1 MKFGLETKVG
11 IFVIISIVL
20 LSFLGISFG
29 KFSFNKDEVY
39 VITFMIDDADGLK
52 KGTKVYYRGLPV
64 GQLDDIGLIG
74 DELSAVLSIS
84 EKYIIPDNIEF
95 AVRQSGFMGD
105 KAIELV
111 IRDEPSTGVLE
122 DGVIYEDRQ
131 VGASLNKAIDSVER
145 MSAEI
150 ADLAAS
156 INELVKS
163 ESTTNVVQSTLK
175 SLQSV
180 AENLDKLVSENNNNF
195 NDLVISLGNTM
206 RVIEGVVVRNESA
219 IDGTI
224 TNIDEIVGAIK
235 NLSLSIN
242 TLVTDN
248 GTDPGYAKPI
258 IANINK
264 TIKNIADITGDISS
278 GEGTLGLLIND
289 NETRDDV
296 KSIIKGTKNLVGGF
310 SAAFVFDFGVDY
322 AFNLNNL
329 RGYANVK
336 FFPKANQFFTLGISN
351 RSGLSNAA
359 ATGTYE
365 YVDAAGNHQTGTY
378 TFPTLSTN
386 GTLAF
391 SLQYS
396 YVFYRWLGLRGG
408 LFENTVGLGLDIY
421 PLRSQTLAF
430 SLEAYDFRTGYN
442 NHEVAIFTKAFASY
456 TFLDRYFIKVGVE
469 DFFGFDQLRF
479 TVGAGIKFMDKNVKY
494 FSKEVA
500 KLKEEEEIAA
510 AVDGV

>member
-29 KFSFNKDEVY
+29 KFSFNKEEVY
-39 VITFMIDDADGLK
+39 VVTFVIDDADGLK
-52 KGTKVYYRGLPV
+52 KGTKVFYRGLPV

-74 DELSAVLSIS
+74 SELSAVVSLSK
-84 EKYIIPDNIEF
+84 KYAIPDNIEF

-105 KAIELV
+105 KAIELLV
-111 IRDEPSTGVLE
+111 NDEPSEGVLV
-122 DGVIYEDRQ
+122 DGIIYEDRQ

-180 AENLDKLVSENNNNF
+180 ADNLDKLVSENNNNF
-195 NDLVISLGNTM
+195 NSLVISLGNTM
-206 RVIEGVVVRNESA
+206 RVIEGVVVRNEAA

-248 GTDPGYAKPI
+248 GTNPGYAKPI

-264 TIKNIADITGDISS
+264 TIKNIADITEDINS
-278 GEGTLGLLIND
+278 GGGTLGLLIND

-296 KSIIKGTKNLVGGF
+296 KSIIKGAKNIVGGF

-336 FFPKANQFFTLGISN
+336 FFPRANQFFTLGISN
-351 RSGLSNAA
+351 RSGLNNAGT
-359 ATGTYE
+359 TGTYE
-365 YVDAAGNHQTGTY
+365 YVDSAGNPQTGTY
-378 TFPTLSTN
+378 TFPSSPN

-408 LFENTVGLGLDIY
+408 LFENTVGLGIDIY

-430 SLEAYDFRTGYN
+430 SLEAYDFRSDYN
-442 NHEVAIFTKAFASY
+442 NSVAVFTKALVSY
-456 TFLDRYFIKVGVE
+456 TFLDRYFIRVGVE

-479 TVGAGIKFMDKNVKY
+479 TVGAGVKFMDKNVKY
-494 FSKEVA
+494 FSREVA
-500 KLKEEEEIAA
+500 RLKEEEQMNKA
-510 AVDGV
+510 DGV

>member
-11 IFVIISIVL
+11 IFVIVSIVL

-52 KGTKVYYRGLPV
+52 KGTKVFYRGLPV
-64 GQLDDIGLIG
+64 GQLDDVSLVGS
-74 DELSAVLSIS
+74 ELSATLSIS
-84 EKYIIPDNIEF
+84 EKYSIPDNIEF
-95 AVRQSGFMGD
+95 AVRQSGFMGE

-111 IRDEPSTGVLE
+111 VRDTPSVGVLE

-131 VGASLNKAIDSVER
+131 VGASINKAIDSVER
-145 MSAEI
+145 MSTEI

-156 INELVKS
+156 INKLVKS
-163 ESTTNVVQSTLK
+163 ESTTNIVQSTLK

-180 AENLDKLVSENNNNF
+180 ADNLDKLVSENNNNF
-195 NDLVISLGNTM
+195 NDLVIS
-206 RVIEGVVVRNESA
+206 VVVRNESA

-242 TLVTDN
+242 TLITDN
-248 GTDPGYAKPI
+248 GTDEGYAKPI

-264 TIKNIADITGDISS
+264 TIKNIADITEDINS
-278 GEGTLGLLIND
+278 GGGTLGLLIND

-296 KSIIKGTKNLVGGF
+296 KSIIKGAKNLVGGF
-310 SAAFVFDFGVDY
+310 SASFVFDFGVDY

-336 FFPKANQFFTLGISN
+336 FFPRANQFFTLGISN
-351 RSGLSNAA
+351 RSGLSNAG

-365 YVDAAGNHQTGTY
+365 YIDTAGNLQTGTY
-378 TFPTLSTN
+378 TFPSLSTN

-430 SLEAYDFRTGYN
+430 SLEAYDFRTDYN
-442 NHEVAIFTKAFASY
+442 NHEVAVFTKALISY
-456 TFLDRYFIKVGVE
+456 TFLDRYFIRVGVE
-469 DFFGFDQLRF
+469 DFFGFDKLRF
-479 TVGAGIKFMDKNVKY
+479 TVGAGIKFIDKNVKY
-494 FSKEVA
+494 FSREVA
-500 KLKEEEEIAA
+500 RLKEEEQMNT
-510 AVDGV
+510 VDGV

>member
-29 KFSFNKDEVY
+29 KFSFNKDKVY

-52 KGTKVYYRGLPV
+52 KGTKVFYRGLPV
-64 GQLDDIGLIG
+64 GQLDDIGLVG
-74 DELSAVLSIS
+74 NELSAVLSIS
-84 EKYIIPDNIEF
+84 EKYAIPDNIEF

-111 IRDEPSTGVLE
+111 VRDEPSVGVLE

-131 VGASLNKAIDSVER
+131 VGASINAAIDSVER

-150 ADLAAS
+150 ADLAKS
-156 INELVKS
+156 INELIKS
-163 ESTTNVVQSTLK
+163 ESTTNVVESTLK

-180 AENLDKLVSENNNNF
+180 ADNLDKLVSENNNNF

-248 GTDPGYAKPI
+248 GTNPGYAKPI
-258 IANINK
+258 IANINR
-264 TIKNIADITGDISS
+264 TIENIADITEDINSNN
-278 GEGTLGLLIND
+278 GTLGLLIND
-289 NETRDDV
+289 NETREDV
-296 KSIIKGTKNLVGGF
+296 QSIIKGAKNIVGGF
-310 SAAFVFDFGVDY
+310 SAAFIFDFGVDY

-329 RGYANVK
+329 RGYANIK
-336 FFPKANQFFTLGISN
+336 YYPKPNQFFTLGISN
-351 RSGLSNAA
+351 RSGLSNGGT
-359 ATGTYE
+359 TGTYE
-365 YVDAAGNHQTGTY
+365 YVDASGTHQTGTY
-378 TFPTLSTN
+378 TIPSSSN

-430 SLEAYDFRTGYN
+430 SLEAYDFRSDYN
-442 NHEVAIFTKAFASY
+442 NHSVAVFTKALVSY
-456 TFLDRYFIKVGVE
+456 TFLDRYFVKVGVE
-469 DFFGFDQLRF
+469 DFFGFDSLRF
-479 TVGAGIKFMDKNVKY
+479 TVGAGIKFIDKRVKY

-500 KLKEEEEIAA
+500 RLKEEELLNKM
-510 AVDGV
+510 DGA

>member
-29 KFSFNKDEVY
+29 KLSFNKDEVY
-39 VITFMIDDADGLK
+39 VVTFMIDNADGLK
-52 KGTKVYYRGLPV
+52 KGTKVFYRGLPV
-64 GQLDDIGLIG
+64 GQLDDVSLVGS
-74 DELSAVLSIS
+74 ELSATLSIS
-84 EKYIIPDNIEF
+84 EKYTIPDNIEF
-95 AVRQSGFMGD
+95 AIRQSGFMGD
-105 KAIELV
+105 KAIELIV
-111 IRDEPSTGVLE
+111 IGEPSDEVLK
-122 DGVIYEDRQ
+122 DGIIYTDRQ
-131 VGASLNKAIDSVER
+131 VGASINKAIDSVER
-145 MSAEI
+145 MSTEI
-150 ADLAAS
+150 ADLAKS
-156 INELVKS
+156 INKLIQS

-180 AENLDKLVSENNNNF
+180 ADNLDKLVSENNNNF

-235 NLSLSIN
+235 NLSISIN
-242 TLVTDN
+242 TLITDN
-248 GTDPGYAKPI
+248 GTDEGYAKPI
-258 IANINK
+258 IANINN
-264 TIKNIADITGDISS
+264 TIKNISDITEDINS
-278 GEGTLGLLIND
+278 GSGTLGLLIND

-310 SAAFVFDFGVDY
+310 SASFIFDFGVDY

-329 RGYANVK
+329 RGYANVRYY
-336 FFPKANQFFTLGISN
+336 PRANQFFTLGISN
-351 RSGLSNAA
+351 RSGLGNTA

-365 YVDAAGNHQTGTY
+365 YIDAAGNPQVGTY
-378 TFPTLSTN
+378 TFPTLSSN

-396 YVFYRWLGLRGG
+396 YVLYRWLGLRGG
-408 LFENTVGLGLDIY
+408 LIENTVGLGLDIY

-430 SLEAYDFRTGYN
+430 SLEAYDFRTDYN
-442 NHEVAIFTKAFASY
+442 NHEVAVFTKALVSY
-456 TFLDRYFIKVGVE
+456 TFLDRYFIRVGVE

-479 TVGAGIKFMDKNVKY
+479 TVGAGVKFMDKNVKY

-500 KLKEEEEIAA
+500 KLKEEEEIATL
-510 AVDGV
+510 VDGV